1 MMLRPFFLEDAPCL
15 GLREALNLKYS
26 GFAAFFSL
34 LLRWRRG
41 PRKPLLS
48 AMMPGHWGL

>member
-26 GFAAFFSL
+26 GFAAFISL